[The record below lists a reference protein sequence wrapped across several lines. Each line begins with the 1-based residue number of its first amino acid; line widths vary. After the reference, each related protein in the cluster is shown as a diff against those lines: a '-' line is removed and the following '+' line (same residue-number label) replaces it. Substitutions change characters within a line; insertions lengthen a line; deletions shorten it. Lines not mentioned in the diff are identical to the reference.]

1 MCGDIN
7 CRHDKFNPNNPAS
20 LTLGDQA
27 SIWADIKATRNA
39 LEARRSFLEG
49 LGADP
54 ATWVADR
61 QFAKLSGLLA
71 GLWTRFRVL

>member
-1 MCGDIN
+1 MNCDCG
-7 CRHDKFNPNNPAS
+7 KPQTTEQLAA
-20 LTLGDQA
+20 T
-27 SIWADIKATRNA
+27 WADIKATRNA
-39 LEARRSFLEG
+39 LEARRGFLEG

-61 QFAKLSGLLA
+61 QYAKLSGLLA